1 MKSYMRVAPKRRHV
15 PTNSAPLEVYWMLFF
30 PNYRIVVDCVGV
42 GFQREPVTAQVWYR
56 QLFFSFIACIASNG
70 LPWNGPT
77 RRSSFWVKI
86 RTRLTRAQGVASFS
100 ALTRW
105 ETVFSFNCRD
115 SKMWP
120 FTISLVMHTCH
131 IADGSAPFYSL
142 RQCRRNSHHKHRAV
156 CRHVW
161 PTERVFEHQ

>member
-30 PNYRIVVDCVGV
+30 LPNYRIVVDCVGV

-56 QLFFSFIACIASNG
+56 QLFFLLHCMYRKQWAPVEWAHSEVILLSKDPHKTDPCARSRLIFSFDPMGNS
-70 LPWNGPT
+70 
-77 RRSSFWVKI
+77 
-86 RTRLTRAQGVASFS
+86 
-100 ALTRW
+100 
-105 ETVFSFNCRD
+105 FSFNCRD

-131 IADGSAPFYSL
+131 IADGRAPFYSL
-142 RQCRRNSHHKHRAV
+142 RQCRRNSHQNKSRCV
-156 CRHVW
+156 
-161 PTERVFEHQ
+161 